1 MWENVGVV
9 NAMAAGVEISPAPA
23 FGGAG
28 EVGGMS
34 RWLNKIH
41 CGDCLRLLAK
51 MPPESVDI
59 AVTSP
64 PYNLKNST
72 GNGLK
77 NGNGG
82 KWPRAEL
89 INGYHA
95 HDDCMPRAEYVR
107 WQRECIAAVLRVL
120 KPTGALFYNHKPRVQ
135 AGLAE
140 DPMEIIMPEFPLR
153 QVVIWRR
160 KGGINFNPGY
170 FLPTYECVYI
180 IAKPKF
186 KLAKGANALGDVWDL
201 RQENGSNPHPAPFP
215 PALARRC
222 VQATT
227 GKIILDPF
235 MGSGTAALAA
245 LELGRDYIGID
256 NSAEYCRMA
265 RERIRAWKRRVLQ

>member
-1 MWENVGVV
+1 MSVSIPSS
-9 NAMAAGVEISPAPA
+9 EISPASP
-23 FGGAG
+23 FGGAL
-28 EVGGMS
+28 ESGGVMS

-41 CGDCLRLLAK
+41 CGDCLRLLAQ
-51 MPPESVDI
+51 MPPESVDL

-64 PYNLKNST
+64 PYNIKNST

-77 NGNGG
+77 NGSGG

-95 HDDCMPRAEYVR
+95 HDDCMPRAQYIR
-107 WQRECIAAVLRVL
+107 WQQECIAAILRVL

-135 AGLAE
+135 AGLVE
-140 DPMEIIMPEFPLR
+140 DPMDIIMPEFPLR
-153 QVVIWRR
+153 QVVVWRR

-180 IAKPKF
+180 IAKRRF
-186 KLAKGANALGDVWDL
+186 KLAPQANAMGDVWDL
-201 RQENGSNPHPAPFP
+201 RQERGDNPHPAPFP

-227 GKIILDPF
+227 ARVVLDPF
-235 MGSGTAALAA
+235 VGSGTAALAA

-256 NSAEYCRMA
+256 NSAAYCEMA
-265 RERIRAWKRRVLQ
+265 RKRIRAWKKGRRRD